1 MESPVSLVDRISA
14 TEAAEHTQQGSA
26 VVVDMRPQV
35 VRHQGSLPGAVVVEP
50 ADLTAAFTPTSPR
63 RVACIHDLNIE
74 IAIVSVQAQAR
85 RIAEQI
91 AALGYT
97 NVRYVDGGFPAFR
110 SALLAG

>member
-1 MESPVSLVDRISA
+1 MSVVDPISA
-14 TEAAEHTQQGSA
+14 TEAAEHTQQGAA

-35 VRHQGSLPGAVVVEP
+35 VRHQGSLPGAVIVEP
-50 ADLTAAFTPTSPR
+50 ADLTAAFEPTSPR
-63 RVACIHDLNIE
+63 RMPCVCDLDVE
-74 IAIVSVQAQAR
+74 IAVVSVRAQAR

-97 NVRYVDGGFPAFR
+97 NVRYVDGDFPAFR